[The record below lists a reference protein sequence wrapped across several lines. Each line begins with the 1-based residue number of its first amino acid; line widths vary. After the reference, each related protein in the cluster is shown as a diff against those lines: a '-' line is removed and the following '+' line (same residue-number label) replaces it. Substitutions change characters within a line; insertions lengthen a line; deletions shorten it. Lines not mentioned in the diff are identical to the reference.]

1 MLKKVLS
8 AAAASLVAWL
18 LAGVAAVAGAA
29 GAATADVFPASSLLV
44 GSVRDQTGEAM
55 VGAAVTAR
63 DGSGRAVGAD
73 LTDGQGTF
81 AIRPSADP
89 VSVEA
94 RCRHC
99 APARVPVR
107 GQSIV
112 VVIVR
117 RYVALESRVP
127 DSADLAALPYGRV
140 VDALA
145 LVPYSVPSIGGG
157 NVSDR
162 GLDGGRGLVVDDGA
176 PLVDLATGQS
186 ALVDF
191 PDRYVRSIAVNAPA
205 EAFQYGSGAG
215 GGRFALDQLDGDASA
230 ASWDTG
236 VAPSLALEPAL
247 GIVHPAYG
255 VSSDDGTLARRA
267 DLDLSTPFAGGYLRA
282 GAGAASESESVYGS
296 LARNLDTARLAYAT
310 ASRRY
315 RTFVDASASDAG
327 VENGATGASEY
338 RSSYLSGDVRVEHPG
353 PVTLAFGAA
362 ATQQTAY
369 YVIAAPRQYDLTGR
383 VNEET
388 LYAEASAGDERTGVA
403 AGLGFTNVSAAEDL
417 QGAIPDGQTSLLAP
431 SLSAHAA
438 LGDGGIYARAGYS
451 ESSRVPSLLEADS
464 TAELAVDAASPVGSF
479 VLEREQLAESALGY
493 DGGGRLNVEAIAYR
507 EFLHGPSGEQRL
519 NGLGG
524 SLAWQVTPLLSLRA
538 WSLRDAP
545 LEAAPSNIPDFYVS
559 RQVVWATYD
568 NGLGGL
574 RVDAIFHRDVASSGS
589 TLHLDGDV
597 LVPVVPHVALA
608 LGTLQENVRT
618 YYFGLR
624 AR

>member
-1 MLKKVLS
+1 
-8 AAAASLVAWL
+8 
-18 LAGVAAVAGAA
+18 
-29 GAATADVFPASSLLV
+29 
-44 GSVRDQTGEAM
+44 
-55 VGAAVTAR
+55 
-63 DGSGRAVGAD
+63 
-73 LTDGQGTF
+73 
-81 AIRPSADP
+81 
-89 VSVEA
+89 
-94 RCRHC
+94 
-99 APARVPVR
+99 
-107 GQSIV
+107 
-112 VVIVR
+112 
-117 RYVALESRVP
+117 
-127 DSADLAALPYGRV
+127 
-140 VDALA
+140 
-145 LVPYSVPSIGGG
+145 
-157 NVSDR
+157 
-162 GLDGGRGLVVDDGA
+162 
-176 PLVDLATGQS
+176 
-186 ALVDF
+186 
-191 PDRYVRSIAVNAPA
+191 
-205 EAFQYGSGAG
+205 
-215 GGRFALDQLDGDASA
+215 
-230 ASWDTG
+230 
-236 VAPSLALEPAL
+236 
-247 GIVHPAYG
+247 
-255 VSSDDGTLARRA
+255 
-267 DLDLSTPFAGGYLRA
+267 
-282 GAGAASESESVYGS
+282 
-296 LARNLDTARLAYAT
+296 
-310 ASRRY
+310 
-315 RTFVDASASDAG
+315 
-327 VENGATGASEY
+327 
-338 RSSYLSGDVRVEHPG
+338 
-353 PVTLAFGAA
+353 
-362 ATQQTAY
+362 
-369 YVIAAPRQYDLTGR
+369 

-589 TLHLDGDV
+589 TLHFDGDV